1 MNTLI
6 RPALVALLCL
16 SVVGSLAIAGAARAS
31 ASVAASAA
39 VPFPSTLR
47 GAPLSRA
54 PRAGDFVY
62 ACNAALSAD
71 AGKVGGVSI
80 PAGTAI
86 EASTGC
92 GVATLLLATPG
103 AGRFQATYGVSDADT
118 TGQPASVR
126 VRVIGND
133 GSDTRLTQYTAVRGH
148 PVSIDVDAGKA
159 SAVVLTFM
167 GGPTT
172 FVYGFHLGGS
182 ARPRAPLPSPGDLL
196 PAGATPVDMTAA
208 AYSCNVAKAVTTTP
222 LTVTMVGLPTAG
234 SFSGTGCGQVSVA
247 LGAGTHGTL
256 ALRYGLDDRS
266 TGGAMTL
273 SVRVLDGQG
282 RLLRK
287 AIGAPFAG
295 SGLQSLWV
303 DLSGARSVVLAIDG
317 PAGSTLDVTALG
329 ILPRRLPLYH
339 IPDHTISGGSP
350 TGVAII
356 DPRAFV
362 STCNSSVGTGDT
374 TIAGHM
380 VFDGT
385 YLSTYA
391 CGETS
396 LVFCC
401 TTARGSFHA
410 LFASSSSDV
419 ASPRIPTAT
428 VVVKN
433 KDNKVLRRLTVHAP
447 AGAPGVPIDIS
458 VNGASVLS
466 LSFAGDTGILY
477 DLRLA
482 GTATIAQLF
491 YPPTEPPVAVHG
503 GAVVNLHDLSLTCN
517 ASIADSDMR
526 LVGATTLEG
535 WALSGTDCGQ
545 ATLSLRGG
553 TYPRHT
559 FYARAGIAV
568 GQPPDTVATLHV
580 AVLGAGGR
588 VVRAQDVVVRYGFGT
603 LPIRI
608 SLAGGA
614 AVQISWAHVHNLE
627 AVVVYALTTT

>member
-1 MNTLI
+1 MKRMTSLGL
-6 RPALVALLCL
+6 ALVSAVALGLPV
-16 SVVGSLAIAGAARAS
+16 SSMPVVRAAAP
-31 ASVAASAA
+31 ASAA
-39 VPFPSTLR
+39 PAFPGTLR
-47 GAPLSRA
+47 GVPVSRA
-54 PRAGDFVY
+54 ARAGDFVY

-86 EASTGC
+86 EASGGC
-92 GVATLLLATPG
+92 GVATLLLAAPG

-118 TGQPASVR
+118 SGQPASVR
-126 VRVIGND
+126 VRVIGVD
-133 GSDTRLTQYTAVRGH
+133 GSDVRLTQYTAVRGKALTIAVD
-148 PVSIDVDAGKA
+148 VSKADAVA
-159 SAVVLTFM
+159 LSFLSQ
-167 GGPTT
+167 PTA
-172 FVYGFHLGGS
+172 FVYGFRLSGS
-182 ARPRAPLPSPGDLL
+182 ARLLAPLPAPGSLL
-196 PAGATPVDMTAA
+196 PAGAAPVNMATA
-208 AYSCNVAKAVTTTP
+208 AYSCNAAKAVATTP
-222 LTVTMVGLPTAG
+222 LTVTLVGLPTAG
-234 SFSGTGCGQVSVA
+234 SFSGTACGQVSLSLA
-247 LGAGTHGTL
+247 AGTHGTL
-256 ALRYGLDDRS
+256 ALRYGLDDKS

-287 AIGAPFAG
+287 AIGAPFIGA
-295 SGLQSLWV
+295 GLQSLWV
-303 DLSGARSVVLAIDG
+303 DLSGARSVVMAVDG
-317 PAGSTLDVTALG
+317 SPSSTLDVTAVA

-350 TGVAII
+350 NGVAII

-362 STCNSSVGTGDT
+362 STCNSGVGTGDT
-374 TIAGHM
+374 TIAGS
-380 VFDGT
+380 VVVGGA
-385 YLSTYA
+385 YLSTDQ

-410 LFASSSSDV
+410 LFAAASTDT

-428 VVVKN
+428 VVIKN
-433 KDNKVLRRLTVHAP
+433 KDNKVLRRLTVHA
-447 AGAPGVPIDIS
+447 AVGAPGVPITIS

-466 LSFAGDTGILY
+466 ISFGGDSAVLY
-477 DLRLA
+477 DLRLS

-491 YPPTEPPVAVHG
+491 YPPTEPPVAVPG
-503 GAVVNLHDLSLTCN
+503 GTVVNPHDLSFSCN
-517 ASIADSDMR
+517 ASIAGSDVR

-545 ATLSLRGG
+545 ATLSLRSGK
-553 TYPRHT
+553 YPRHM

-580 AVLGAGGR
+580 AVLGAGGK
-588 VVRAQDVVVRYGFGT
+588 VVRAQDVVARYGFGT
-603 LPIRI
+603 LPTRI

-614 AVQISWAHVHNLE
+614 AVQITWTHVHNVE
-627 AVVVYALTTT
+627 SVVVYALTTT